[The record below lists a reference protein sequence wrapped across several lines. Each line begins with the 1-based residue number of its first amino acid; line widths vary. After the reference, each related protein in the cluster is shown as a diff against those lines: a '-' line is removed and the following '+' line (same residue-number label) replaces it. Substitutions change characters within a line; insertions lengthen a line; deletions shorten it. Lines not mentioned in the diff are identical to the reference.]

1 MKNQITKLNNQS
13 YIKSRNILRSLGIN
27 IAHKGSIFLI
37 CAIQIV
43 VTNNYDYIVLEDI
56 YSLIAKKYKNTNI
69 YQIKNTIKYA
79 IDHRIEEKAINNF
92 EKIFGF
98 EYDEYFF
105 TNKNIIEEISN
116 IIQLESI

>member
-27 IAHKGSIFLI
+27 VAHKGCIFLI

>member
-1 MKNQITKLNNQS
+1 MKNQIAKLNSQS

-27 IAHKGSIFLI
+27 ITHKGSMFLI

-43 VTNNYDYIVLEDI
+43 VTNNYDYIVLEDV
-56 YSLIAKKYKNTNI
+56 YSLIAKKCKNTNI
-69 YQIKNTIKYA
+69 SQIKNTIKYA
-79 IDHRIEEKAINNF
+79 LDNRIKEKSINNF

>member
-1 MKNQITKLNNQS
+1 MKNQITKLNSQS
-13 YIKSRNILRSLGIN
+13 YIKSRNILRSLRIN

-37 CAIQIV
+37 CAIQII

-79 IDHRIEEKAINNF
+79 IDHRIEKKQLIISRKSLVLNTMNIF
-92 EKIFGF
+92 LQIKISLRKSQILF
-98 EYDEYFF
+98 
-105 TNKNIIEEISN
+105 N
-116 IIQLESI
+116 

>member
-1 MKNQITKLNNQS
+1 MKYQIAKLNNQS

-27 IAHKGSIFLI
+27 ITHKGSIFLI
-37 CAIQIV
+37 CAIQII

-79 IDHRIEEKAINNF
+79 KLR
-92 EKIFGF
+92 
-98 EYDEYFF
+98 
-105 TNKNIIEEISN
+105 
-116 IIQLESI
+116 

>member
-27 IAHKGSIFLI
+27 VAHKGCIFLI

-43 VTNNYDYIVLEDI
+43 VTNNYDYIVLEDL
-56 YSLIAKKYKNTNI
+56 YSLIAKKYKNTNN

>member
-1 MKNQITKLNNQS
+1 MKNQITKLNSQS

-27 IAHKGSIFLI
+27 ISHKGSLFLI
-37 CAIQIV
+37 CAIQII

-79 IDHRIEEKAINNF
+79 IDHRIEEKSINNF